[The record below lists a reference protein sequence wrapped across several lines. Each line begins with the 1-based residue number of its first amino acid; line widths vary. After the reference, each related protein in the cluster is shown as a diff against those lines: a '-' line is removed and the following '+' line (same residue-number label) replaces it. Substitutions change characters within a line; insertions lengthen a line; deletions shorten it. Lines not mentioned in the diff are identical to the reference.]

1 MALLLAKKHLGIK
14 PPLPHLQCDEGDGW
28 VNWSG
33 LATLLSDLA
42 FAATRLLDRL
52 LPINNSNTN
61 YSQG

>member
-1 MALLLAKKHLGIK
+1 
-14 PPLPHLQCDEGDGW
+14 
-28 VNWSG
+28 